1 MITNVLEYIE
11 RCADQ
16 EVKGQVSFFT
26 DDRERVLYSEMVESA
41 RRVGSMLL
49 DEKLSRQ
56 PIAVYLPKSIMELKC
71 FWGIVYSGN
80 FYVPIDYEQPVDRI
94 KKIFDTL
101 NPKVII
107 CSNDM
112 AGEAKKLFSAYH
124 VLYAEELL
132 AGEINKNQ
140 LLKVREKSIDTD
152 PVYALYTSGSTG
164 KPKGVVVSHRS
175 IISYAESVVDTFHMS
190 QNSIL
195 GNQTPFYFSMS
206 VLDIYATICCGGSLC
221 LIPKKLFMFP
231 IELVDYLNSNK
242 INTIYWVPTA
252 LSMLNRFHVLG
263 KIKLPYLKKVLF
275 AGEVLPTKYVNEWRK
290 YFPDIMYANLFGP
303 TEITDIGTYYVLD
316 RQLSDDEAIPI
327 GKNCKNVDT
336 IVISDT
342 GKLVD
347 LPEIE
352 GELCFRGSFLALG
365 YYNDWDKTGG
375 AYIQNPFNNE
385 FPELIY
391 KTGDIVKYN
400 QFGELLYV
408 GRKDNQIKHMG
419 NRIELGEIESNIL
432 LLQEVQICAC
442 ILDVVRDRIICYYE
456 GTIGIDEIKNYCKSK
471 LPQYMIPN
479 NFVKVDAIPL
489 NANGKIDRRK
499 LAEYEK

>member
-1 MITNVLEYIE
+1 
-11 RCADQ
+11 
-16 EVKGQVSFFT
+16 
-26 DDRERVLYSEMVESA
+26 
-41 RRVGSMLL
+41 
-49 DEKLSRQ
+49 
-56 PIAVYLPKSIMELKC
+56 
-71 FWGIVYSGN
+71 
-80 FYVPIDYEQPVDRI
+80 
-94 KKIFDTL
+94 
-101 NPKVII
+101 
-107 CSNDM
+107 
-112 AGEAKKLFSAYH
+112 
-124 VLYAEELL
+124 
-132 AGEINKNQ
+132 
-140 LLKVREKSIDTD
+140 
-152 PVYALYTSGSTG
+152 
-164 KPKGVVVSHRS
+164 
-175 IISYAESVVDTFHMS
+175 
-190 QNSIL
+190 
-195 GNQTPFYFSMS
+195 
-206 VLDIYATICCGGSLC
+206 
-221 LIPKKLFMFP
+221 MFP

-316 RQLSDDEAIPI
+316 RQLSDDEPIPI